1 MYRCAVCGRLF
12 ERQKDAN
19 SHEANC
25 TAGMTRDQICR
36 RGGHLAV
43 GRWFRSRVSDYI
55 FFVADYNDEL
65 RISECKLKLIKEYKG
80 NLLQTTMNIKSF
92 VDGLDQNDFI
102 EIDVNTALEG
112 IRRITKTVMENK
124 LTKE

>member
-1 MYRCAVCGRLF
+1 M
-12 ERQKDAN
+12 
-19 SHEANC
+19 
-25 TAGMTRDQICR
+25 
-36 RGGHLAV
+36 AV

-55 FFVADYNDEL
+55 FFVADYYDEL

-80 NLLQTTMNIKSF
+80 NLIQTTMNIKSF

-102 EIDVNTALEG
+102 EIDINTALEG